1 MLFDEQIYGGRGQPE
16 FLLSK
21 GLFLPK
27 ALLKKNWATRNLGR
41 KQLVQQE
48 ETNRCVFLQFIFQTN
63 LQKTKYNIHGK
74 RQARL
79 FTQESPVLF
88 NTGRKWISTI
98 RKSVT
103 S

>member
-16 FLLSK
+16 FLFSR
-21 GLFLPK
+21 GVFTQGFVEQ
-27 ALLKKNWATRNLGR
+27 NWATRNLGR

-63 LQKTKYNIHGK
+63 LQKTKYNMHGK